1 MPLSCNKSFVYLSIR
16 ALALSVLF
24 NACAFVWSVH
34 KVFETATFCR
44 PRCCIISKVLAD
56 WTWSFRFLFIAL
68 SGLLIVI
75 YIPFRLAMTPS
86 TTLFSV
92 KVKKFTYTKF
102 KSFKLHVSL
111 FTSEYYCEIADHL
124 HILYVPFLHGP

>member
-1 MPLSCNKSFVYLSIR
+1 MYSLLSTLTFWIAYYCLKYLSIIQHTCYYSTH
-16 ALALSVLF
+16 LLLF
-24 NACAFVWSVH
+24 NACAFVRSVH

-75 YIPFRLAMTPS
+75 YIPFWLAMTPS
-86 TTLFSV
+86 TTFFSV

-111 FTSEYYCEIADHL
+111 FTSKYND
-124 HILYVPFLHGP
+124 